1 MPGEMTFRKDCE
13 ECGRSFLTPD
23 KKAKICQRCAGK
35 GHEKLRPETV
45 TPKGTT
51 GRTQKS
57 LGKSP
62 ISGPADDPATRVA
75 QEIALNGSGH
85 EATEPKVQQAPQ
97 AKGEAGLKGEPSTPD
112 RRRVE
117 VELTPAQ
124 IQEMVERYQ
133 TYVQRLERPPKGRR
147 KTIAAEM
154 GLPNRTIVLTLRQWN
169 QQQTQL
175 EELTREERFS
185 VEKAYFYYLER
196 KNFFSE
202 IKAQI
207 SQETGVIP
215 WGVSRYLDII
225 HDGEEKLRNVSH
237 VSSEQETAILNEY
250 QKYLSASGPP
260 PSPLHHLIAERT
272 GVIPKQ
278 VYKVLLS
285 YRLSRFREKWA
296 KHQNQ

>member
-23 KKAKICQRCAGK
+23 KKAKNCQRCAGK

-51 GRTQKS
+51 GQIQKS
-57 LGKSP
+57 LGESP
-62 ISGPADDPATRVA
+62 ISGPADGPTSRVV

-85 EATEPKVQQAPQ
+85 EATELKVQQVPEPNG
-97 AKGEAGLKGEPSTPD
+97 KAGLKGAPPTPD
-112 RRRVE
+112 RRREE

-124 IQEMVERYQ
+124 IQEMIGRYQ

-154 GLPNRTIVLTLRQWN
+154 GLPNRTVVLALRQWN
-169 QQQTQL
+169 QQQAQI
-175 EELTREERFS
+175 ENLTREERFS
-185 VEKAYFYYLER
+185 IEKAYFSRLEQ
-196 KNFFSE
+196 KNSFSE
-202 IKAQI
+202 IKDQI
-207 SQETGVIP
+207 VQETGLNP
-215 WGVSRYLDII
+215 WVVSRYLDLL
-225 HDGEEKLRNVSH
+225 HDGEKKLQDVAPIT
-237 VSSEQETAILNEY
+237 SEQEVAVLEEY
-250 QKYLSASGPP
+250 RKYLSASGPP
-260 PSPLHHLIAERT
+260 SSPLHPLIAERT

-285 YRLSRFREKWA
+285 YRLSRFREKWG
-296 KHQNQ
+296 